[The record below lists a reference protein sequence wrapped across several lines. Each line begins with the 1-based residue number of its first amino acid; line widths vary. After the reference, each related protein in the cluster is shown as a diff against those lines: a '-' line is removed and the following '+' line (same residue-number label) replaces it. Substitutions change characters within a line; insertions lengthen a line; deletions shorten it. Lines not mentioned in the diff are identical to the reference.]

1 MPKRKHLFEVELEA
15 KVKVMAF
22 DEASA
27 RLKVERALAER
38 KRLDDDVTATGEVW
52 TYAVTQQSEA

>member
-27 RLKVERALAER
+27 RLKVERAGGA
-38 KRLDDDVTATGEVW
+38 KT
-52 TYAVTQQSEA
+52 S